1 MSVATITTTDLSS
14 LELMEAWSKSEPN
27 QRTRFDFPISAETGA
42 TGASVAYAEIEPGGA
57 IPMHHDSANEVDI
70 ILEGE
75 LEYEL
80 DAETRSIGPGVLIQI
95 PAKVKHR
102 VRNRG
107 DRPARLV
114 FFFDSPRD
122 VVIFDEPVM
131 PMDATVLGGEG

>member
-1 MSVATITTTDLSS
+1 V
-14 LELMEAWSKSEPN
+14 EAWSTSDPTE
-27 QRTRFDFPISAETGA
+27 RIRFDFPISAETGA
-42 TGASVAYAEIEPGGA
+42 TAASVAYAEIEPGGA
-57 IPMHHDSANEVDI
+57 IPMHYDSANEVGI

-95 PAKVKHR
+95 PAEVKHR

-114 FFFDSPRD
+114 FFFDSARD
-122 VVIFDEPVM
+122 VVVFDEPLM